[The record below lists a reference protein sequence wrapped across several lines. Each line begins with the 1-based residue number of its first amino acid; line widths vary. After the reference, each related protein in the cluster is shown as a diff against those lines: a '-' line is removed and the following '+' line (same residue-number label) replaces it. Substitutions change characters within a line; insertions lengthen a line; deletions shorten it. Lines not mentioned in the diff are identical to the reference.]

1 MKGLLYQLKSV
12 RKDKFCIMSFLLPIV
27 VAVALNFVGSIDL
40 SSLGEFHFGV
50 MAKATTSEVNTW
62 LERYGTVTVY
72 PTQEELIAAINEPST
87 NLIGVEMAN
96 GSIQTIL
103 SGDELDMFQQTA
115 NTLPA
120 LYEQREWAAQTSVQV
135 LERPD
140 MMAGYQNIFIA
151 ITLIVAMFMGCTF
164 NAMNIISE
172 KEDGVALIN
181 EILPMTHRQYMMQKI
196 FVGFVFGCLSA
207 ILTAVICFR
216 LSFTGAAVMLAL
228 IVLSAFVSAL
238 IGLFVGKLSDGM
250 MVGVVYIKIVMIV
263 FMAVPILNYLVGAGN
278 KALSYICY
286 LIPSSATFEGIMDLT
301 NGTASTAVKDIV
313 ILALHCVLWFLLY
326 LFVSKRQKK
335 HI

>member
-1 MKGLLYQLKSV
+1 
-12 RKDKFCIMSFLLPIV
+12 
-27 VAVALNFVGSIDL
+27 
-40 SSLGEFHFGV
+40 
-50 MAKATTSEVNTW
+50 
-62 LERYGTVTVY
+62 
-72 PTQEELIAAINEPST
+72 
-87 NLIGVEMAN
+87 
-96 GSIQTIL
+96 
-103 SGDELDMFQQTA
+103 
-115 NTLPA
+115 
-120 LYEQREWAAQTSVQV
+120 
-135 LERPD
+135 

-196 FVGFVFGCLSA
+196 FVGVC
-207 ILTAVICFR
+207 IR
-216 LSFTGAAVMLAL
+216 LPVRHSYSGNLFPAL
-228 IVLSAFVSAL
+228 FHRGGDHAGIDHPSAFVSAL

-278 KALSYICY
+278 KSLSYICY
-286 LIPSSATFEGIMDLT
+286 LIPSSATFEGIMDLA
-301 NGTASTAVKDIV
+301 NRTASTAVKDIV
-313 ILALHCVLWFLLY
+313 ILTLHCVLWFLFY